1 METVYE
7 NNPERAEVEHLR
19 DALDYVYRKLEEITA
34 DSYTDIWKDL
44 LLIFIESAMRSSY
57 KRTGEER

>member
-7 NNPERAEVEHLR
+7 NNPERAEIERLR
-19 DALDYVYRKLEEITA
+19 DALDYVYRKLEGITA

-44 LLIFIESAMRSSY
+44 LLTFIEANMKLSY
-57 KRTGEER
+57 IQDGE

>member
-7 NNPERAEVEHLR
+7 NNPERAEIEHLR
-19 DALDYVYRKLEEITA
+19 DTLNYVYRKLEEITA

-44 LLIFIESAMRSSY
+44 LLTFIEANMKLSY
-57 KRTGEER
+57 IQDSE

>member
-7 NNPERAEVEHLR
+7 NNPERAEIERLR

-44 LLIFIESAMRSSY
+44 LLTFIEANMKLSY
-57 KRTGEER
+57 IQDGE